1 MAFDPIQILISAKD
15 EASAAFARVRDA
27 VSVVT
32 DAIKSKLDLESSEVA
47 MQRKK
52 LDGAQAEQQA
62 LLQIATAR
70 GDEMAAAQAREALRN
85 IEAQKLELVAR
96 AKSAEAAALEK
107 TAAALRE
114 ELAAAGPL
122 TQQQQQ
128 RLQVAENAAK
138 AMALEA
144 QTARQSAQSVLALG
158 QAQDQATASARAHA
172 AAQERAAA
180 LAEAAKRAS
189 EEKAAAI
196 KRTLEV
202 ERSEIELQSRHLEAA
217 RAVNQSALQ
226 AAKARGDEAA
236 ALQAANALRQNEAD
250 QLALL
255 ARAKRA
261 EATAIQQAVAARR
274 EELAAIGPLTQAHAS
289 ELRAAEN
296 QAESLRVQAAA
307 ADQAAG
313 RARDMGAA
321 VQQAGQQSQQSAQGV
336 GVLGEA
342 ARAAGA
348 AMAAAFTLREMVAA
362 AAGMETLQAGLKAI
376 TGDSAKAA
384 QELEFVRVVASR
396 VGGDVLEVGR
406 AYLGLAAS
414 TKGTAVEGQATRDV
428 FEAVSNAMGKAGRS
442 SAETSNALMALSQM
456 ASKGTVQAEELKG
469 QLGEALPGALQAAAA
484 GMGITVEEMN
494 KLVESGSITAN
505 DIFPALTKGL
515 NELYGQAGGAQTLA
529 QEFANIKNAF
539 SDMSAR
545 LGDSGGLNAFK
556 VAAELAQMAI
566 LLFGEG
572 LVAAGQKIGV
582 LMGALATLDFSR
594 VREEFASIEKASQT
608 SILKAAQHNDTL
620 RASLELLNPELG
632 KTNGAAAA
640 AAAGIAQAGSAAQAA
655 GTQAAASAGD
665 WTRLQVRYGK
675 VLASVQ
681 ESIAL
686 AQKSVAAREA
696 EGKAAMDLATAFGTE
711 GQQRA
716 AAASTAQASAQ
727 ALEQLAQARQ
737 TELDALNG
745 QLIAL
750 EQEGAAGVKMDDAR
764 KKQLESLRTL
774 IAERTQETQKARA
787 QADASAVVAAKAA
800 AEAQA
805 HKDNGGRVRELGDA
819 YAMAESKVLQLR
831 AAQEQGRATAQQVAQ
846 AEREA
851 GAALLLYRDAL
862 SDSIQATRADTA
874 LKRSAIGVRQSAL
887 QLAIAEK
894 QTAYEIAKA
903 QGDEAGAAQA
913 LLEIKRLEA
922 KQAMLAAQAKRVEA
936 EGALSLAEAKKA
948 ELASLGLLTPVKQA
962 EIDASINSAQAMLNQ
977 AKAAEELAK
986 KLERLAGLRGGGGG
1000 GGGAGETLQNVG
1012 DSADKAGDSLKGM
1025 GDKAEKAGQQTTAAA
1040 KEASQSADS
1049 LVSMWWRGE
1058 NGASKY
1064 AQAVN
1069 KAMWETVRFHPQTEA
1084 GFAAMSAQANK
1095 MIETLEGID
1104 AAQQKLQQSAQG
1116 SDAALADM
1124 RLRLLEIDGTEEE
1137 IAAAKMERE
1146 RNAIAIEI
1154 KRLELEMERA
1164 RVWKDRAQMDALNEE
1179 IAKQKELLNLLG
1191 QVEEKEKRKRNEE
1204 TAKKKA
1210 QEEDRRK
1217 RDEEAAKQRAE
1228 DERQRSQ
1235 GVAKQKAEENE
1246 RKRSQDADKQK
1257 TSDRSEAY
1265 LGEDPGKSRS
1275 PTAPASSGGGL
1286 GTGGGASYV
1295 SNITIDG
1302 RRRTVGYA
1310 DRESQMAGEALI
1322 RELATARG
1330 VAQ

>member
-1 MAFDPIQILISAKD
+1 MADKKISTELSIGVKGRESITGLADDLDNVAKVLDGDMKAAAQAAAAQLRGLAQQDAAINAFNALDSGARAAAKALKAAETEAANYAAQVGRGALMTKEEADGMVRLQAQVKATKDAYAQSSTALKTAQAELTRYGISAKD
-15 EASAAFARVRDA
+15 VGVAQQRLHAQMGSVRE
-27 VSVVT
+27 SV
-32 DAIKSKLDLESSEVA
+32 
-47 MQRKK
+47 Q
-52 LDGAQAEQQA
+52 
-62 LLQIATAR
+62 
-70 GDEMAAAQAREALRN
+70 
-85 IEAQKLELVAR
+85 ELVPGYR
-96 AKSAEAAALEK
+96 A
-107 TAAALRE
+107 
-114 ELAAAGPL
+114 AAAGAG
-122 TQQQQQ
+122 T
-128 RLQVAENAAK
+128 V
-138 AMALEA
+138 
-144 QTARQSAQSVLALG
+144 
-158 QAQDQATASARAHA
+158 
-172 AAQERAAA
+172 
-180 LAEAAKRAS
+180 
-189 EEKAAAI
+189 EK
-196 KRTLEV
+196 
-202 ERSEIELQSRHLEAA
+202 S
-217 RAVNQSALQ
+217 
-226 AAKARGDEAA
+226 
-236 ALQAANALRQNEAD
+236 
-250 QLALL
+250 
-255 ARAKRA
+255 
-261 EATAIQQAVAARR
+261 
-274 EELAAIGPLTQAHAS
+274 
-289 ELRAAEN
+289 
-296 QAESLRVQAAA
+296 
-307 ADQAAG
+307 
-313 RARDMGAA
+313 ARDMGAA
-321 VQQAGQQSQQSAQGV
+321 VRQAGAQSQEAAQGV
-336 GVLGEA
+336 GVLGQA
-342 ARAAGA
+342 AKAAGT
-348 AMAAAFTLREMVAA
+348 AMAAAFTAREAVAA
-362 AAGMETLQAGLKAI
+362 AASMETLQAGLKAV
-376 TGDSAKAA
+376 TGDSGKAA
-384 QELEFVRVVASR
+384 QELEFVRTVASKIG
-396 VGGDVLEVGR
+396 VDTVEAGR
-406 AYLGLAAS
+406 AFLGLAAS

-428 FEAVSNAMGKAGRS
+428 FEAVATAMGKAGKG
-442 SAETSNALMALSQM
+442 SAETSNALMALGQM
-456 ASKGTVQAEELKG
+456 SSKGVVQAEELVG
-469 QLGEALPGALQAAAA
+469 QLSEALPGALQAAAR
-484 GMGITVEEMN
+484 GMGITVEELK

-556 VAAELAQMAI
+556 VAAELAQMAM

-620 RASLELLNPELG
+620 RASLELVNPELG

-640 AAAGIAQAGSAAQAA
+640 AAAGMAQAGSAAQAA

-665 WTRLQVRYGK
+665 WTRLQVGYGK

-696 EGKAAMDLATAFGTE
+696 EGKATMDLATALGTE

-716 AAASTAQASAQ
+716 AAASTAQANAQ
-727 ALEQLAQARQ
+727 VLEQLAQARQ
-737 TELDALNG
+737 TELDTLNA
-745 QLIAL
+745 QLRAL
-750 EQEGAAGVKMDDAR
+750 ELEASVGVQMDDAR
-764 KKQLESLRTL
+764 RKQLESLRTL

-805 HKDNGGRVRELGDA
+805 HKDNSGRVRELGDA

-851 GAALLLYRDAL
+851 GAALVLYRDAL
-862 SDSIQATRADTA
+862 KDSTQATRADIT

-1116 SDAALADM
+1116 SDAALEDLRM
-1124 RLRLLEIDGTEEE
+1124 RLLEIDGTEEE
-1137 IAAAKMERE
+1137 IAAAKAERE
-1146 RNAIAIEI
+1146 RNQITLELQ
-1154 KRLELEMERA
+1154 RLQLEMERA
-1164 RVWKDRAQMDALNEE
+1164 RIWKDNAKLAELDKE
-1179 IAKQKELLNLLG
+1179 IAKQKEMLALLG
-1191 QVEEKEKRKRNEE
+1191 QIEEKERAQRKRE
-1204 TAKKKA
+1204 
-1210 QEEDRRK
+1210 
-1217 RDEEAAKQRAE
+1217 
-1228 DERQRSQ
+1228 
-1235 GVAKQKAEENE
+1235 
-1246 RKRSQDADKQK
+1246 ADKQQAQEK
-1257 TSDRSEAY
+1257 ERTKSSTSSSA
-1265 LGEDPGKSRS
+1265 GPGATPPGAGPS
-1275 PTAPASSGGGL
+1275 TAPPASAP
-1286 GTGGGASYV
+1286 GASPDSSPGVKPGAGSTVYV

-1302 RRRTVGYA
+1302 RRQSVGYA
-1310 DRESQMAGEALI
+1310 DRQSQLNGDALI
-1322 RELATARG
+1322 RSLAEAKR

>member
-70 GDEMAAAQAREALRN
+70 GDEMAAAKAREALRN
-85 IEAQKLELVAR
+85 VEAQKLELVAR

-202 ERSEIELQSRHLEAA
+202 ERSEIELQGRHLEAA

-296 QAESLRVQAAA
+296 QAKSLRVQAAA

-665 WTRLQVRYGK
+665 WTRLQVGYGK

-737 TELDALNG
+737 AELDTLKG

-750 EQEGAAGVKMDDAR
+750 EQEGAAGVKIDDAR

-805 HKDNGGRVRELGDA
+805 HKDNSGRVRELGDA

-862 SDSIQATRADTA
+862 KDSAQATRADIT

-894 QTAYEIAKA
+894 QTAYEVAKA

-962 EIDASINSAQAMLNQ
+962 EIDASINSAKAMLNQ

-986 KLERLAGLRGGGGG
+986 KLERLASLPGGGGD
-1000 GGGAGETLQNVG
+1000 AVQKVG
-1012 DSADKAGDSLKGM
+1012 DSAEKAGDSLKDM
-1025 GDKAEKAGQQTTAAA
+1025 GDKAEKAGKQTADAA

-1124 RLRLLEIDGTEEE
+1124 RMRLLEIDGTEEE
-1137 IAAAKMERE
+1137 IAAAKAERE
-1146 RNAIAIEI
+1146 RNQITLELQ
-1154 KRLELEMERA
+1154 RLQLEMERA
-1164 RVWKDRAQMDALNEE
+1164 RVWKDNAKLAELDKE
-1179 IAKQKELLNLLG
+1179 IAKQKEMLALLG
-1191 QVEEKEKRKRNEE
+1191 QIEEKERAQRKRESD
-1204 TAKKKA
+1204 KQQA
-1210 QEEDRRK
+1210 QEK
-1217 RDEEAAKQRAE
+1217 
-1228 DERQRSQ
+1228 ERTKSSASSSA
-1235 GVAKQKAEENE
+1235 G
-1246 RKRSQDADKQK
+1246 
-1257 TSDRSEAY
+1257 
-1265 LGEDPGKSRS
+1265 PGATPPGAGPS
-1275 PTAPASSGGGL
+1275 TAPPASAP
-1286 GTGGGASYV
+1286 GASPDSSPGVKPGAGSTVYV

-1302 RRRTVGYA
+1302 RHQSVGYA
-1310 DRESQMAGEALI
+1310 DRKSQLSGDALI
-1322 RELATARG
+1322 RSLAEAKR